1 MNKKKKI
8 IIVSCI
14 VITILTLT
22 TIIILFKLKG
32 QEKINGLFIDNEVNE
47 SSNNINN
54 DNSNVNNDNKKD
66 NNIDGTS
73 NQSENGSIVSE
84 EKPSIDT
91 NEDSE
96 DSVISYFE
104 GMEKDVNSSTLDNLK
119 EKFKEYFITIV
130 DFIFYDKEIKGYT
143 FDELTNSAKLKII
156 SIALKIDDKIEKNI
170 PGYKE
175 TISSTGN
182 KVYTNIKERLVTIYM
197 DISVKVCENNS
208 SECEKAKEIF
218 GEIKNTCKIG
228 WDFIKELI
236 SNSASKIKEWYEIYS
251 GK

>member
-8 IIVSCI
+8 IIVSCTT
-14 VITILTLT
+14 ITILIL
-22 TIIILFKLKG
+22 TIILLLFKFKSH
-32 QEKINGLFIDNEVNE
+32 EKINGLFIDNEVNE
-47 SSNNINN
+47 SNNNINN
-54 DNSNVNNDNKKD
+54 DNSDINIDNKKD
-66 NNIDGTS
+66 NNTEGTE
-73 NQSENGSIVSE
+73 NQNKNNIVAPE
-84 EKPSIDT
+84 EKPSSDI
-91 NEDSE
+91 NAYSE
-96 DSVISYFE
+96 DSVVDYFE
-104 GMEKDVNSSTLDNLK
+104 TMEEDVNNSTFDNLK

-143 FDELTNSAKLKII
+143 FEELTNSAKLKII
-156 SIALKIDDKIEKNI
+156 SIALKIDNKIEKNI

-182 KVYTNIKERLVTIYM
+182 KVYTNINEKLVTLYM

-218 GEIKNTCKIG
+218 SDVKNVCQIS
-228 WDFIKELI
+228 WSFIKSLVT
-236 SNSASKIKEWYEIYS
+236 SGLDKLKDWYEIYS